1 MKKVFLVFLSI
12 SIISCSLF
20 FVACKKNKG
29 LDGVNTN
36 SPAIDS
42 PIDNPTGNEPSDDDL
57 DDTTPDG
64 GTTPP
69 VLENK
74 VVEKIELLTDLK
86 TNYFVGDSMES
97 TEIKIK
103 VTYENQTSEEIT
115 ITKDMISGFDT
126 STAGNKKITVT
137 YKEKSVEASYT
148 VTAVQATEFTVN
160 KTLKSTYYTGD
171 EFEPNITLSVTYNN
185 STSRNNIPLESS
197 MISGFDTN
205 EPGNKKFTITI
216 ENISKEF
223 DYSVE
228 LLVLTNVELESSFK
242 TTYFVGETLD
252 TTNGKLKL
260 TYNSGK
266 IETIPITENMI
277 LNFSTPYIK
286 NTTMQVVYGDFTIN
300 VPYVVKTV
308 VLSSIEITTPF
319 KLEYFEGDPL
329 DTIGGKLKLTYNNNT
344 TETIDITESM
354 VQNFSTTTS
363 GTKKLTIYHN
373 GKHVD
378 ACYTVKKL
386 VATSL
391 EIKSSFK
398 TRYLKNETL
407 CLDGGTIEYIL
418 NNGDTAT
425 IAITENMISG
435 FLSTSTGMFEMSI
448 TYYSKTITVPY
459 EIYEITVTGI
469 TLKTGFKNTYH
480 VGDSVDTTG
489 GEITVTYSD
498 GSTQDIAI
506 TNTMIRYFTTN
517 LASEENKTM
526 KIIYE
531 GFIIDYSYTVSKATT

>member
-1 MKKVFLVFLSI
+1 MKKFLKVILPIFI
-12 SIISCSLF
+12 VTFSLF
-20 FVACKKNKG
+20 FVACKKNTG
-29 LDGVNTN
+29 AGDDNTN
-36 SPAIDS
+36 PPAIDT
-42 PIDNPTGNEPSDDDL
+42 PIDNPTDNDSTT
-57 DDTTPDG
+57 DDT
-64 GTTPP
+64 

-74 VVEKIELLTDLK
+74 VVKKIELLTDIK
-86 TNYFVGDSMES
+86 TNYYVGDSMES

-126 STAGNKKITVT
+126 STAGNKKITIT

-148 VTAVQATEFTVN
+148 VTAVKATKFAVN
-160 KTLKSTYYTGD
+160 QTLKATYYTGD
-171 EFEPNITLSVTYNN
+171 EFEQNITLSVTYNN
-185 STSRNNIPLESS
+185 GTIKNSIPLESS
-197 MISGFDTN
+197 MISGFDTS
-205 EPGNKKFTITI
+205 EPGDKKFTITI
-216 ENISKEF
+216 ENISREF

-228 LLVLTNVELESSFK
+228 LLVLTNVELASDFK

-266 IETIPITENMI
+266 IETVSIAGLGDEIEVN
-277 LNFSTPYIK
+277 NFK
-286 NTTMQVVYGDFTIN
+286 TTMPIITDMQILYKDFRVV
-300 VPYVVKTV
+300 VPYTVKNVELT
-308 VLSSIEITTPF
+308 SIEITAPF

-329 DTIGGKLKLTYNNNT
+329 DTTGGKLKLTYNNNT

-354 VQNFSTTTS
+354 VQNFNTSTS

-378 ACYTVKKL
+378 ASYTVKEL

-407 CLDGGTIEYIL
+407 CLDGGTIEYVL
-418 NNGDTAT
+418 NNGDTAI
-425 IAITENMISG
+425 IAINESMISG

-448 TYYSKTITVPY
+448 TCYSKTITVPY
-459 EIYEITVTGI
+459 EIYEITATGI
-469 TLKTGFKNTYH
+469 TLKTGFKNTYL

-506 TNTMIRYFTTN
+506 TSDMIKNFTTN
-517 LASEENKTM
+517 LASEKTKTM
-526 KIIYE
+526 KIKYA
-531 GFIIDYSYTVSKATT
+531 GFTIDYSYTVSEATA